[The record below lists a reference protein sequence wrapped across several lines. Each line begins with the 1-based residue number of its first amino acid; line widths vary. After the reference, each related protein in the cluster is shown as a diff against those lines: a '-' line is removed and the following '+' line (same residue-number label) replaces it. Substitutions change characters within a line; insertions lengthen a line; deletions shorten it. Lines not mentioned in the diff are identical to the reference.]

1 MKIAAIVLAAGNS
14 VRFNSKESK
23 QCFLL
28 KGKPVFSYSLT
39 AFNNCKAITDLI
51 VVTNKECIDEINSF
65 IKVNK
70 MSVSTVLGGKT
81 RQESV
86 KNGLAALKNYKEKDF
101 VIIHDAARPL
111 LTNEIIENVIEE
123 VKKNKAVT
131 TFINVEDTIAVSK
144 TGDISTFVDRSSLAK
159 IQTPQAFEYELIC
172 KAHKCAKDSNAT
184 DDCTLVMNL
193 GTNVKLIQGSKQLI
207 KLTTQED
214 LKILEAFIK

>member
-39 AFNNCKAITDLI
+39 AFNNCESIDSIIL
-51 VVTNKECIDEINSF
+51 VTNENCKEELSTF
-65 IKVNK
+65 VLKNK
-70 MSVSTVLGGKT
+70 MSKVSVILGGKT

-86 KNGLAALKNYKEKDF
+86 KNALAALKLEDNDY

-111 LTNEIIENVIEE
+111 ISKEIIENVIKE
-123 VKKNKAVT
+123 VKVHKAVS
-131 TFINVEDTIAVSK
+131 TFIKVEDTIAINS
-144 TGDISTFVDRSSLAK
+144 DNNLSEFVDRTTLAK
-159 IQTPQAFEYELIC
+159 IQTPQAFEFWLIK
-172 KAHKCAKDSNAT
+172 KAHDNAKDLEAT
-184 DDCTLVMNL
+184 DDCTLVMKL
-193 GTNVKLIQGSKQLI
+193 GHQVKLIPGKKELI
-207 KLTTQED
+207 KLTTKED